1 MKYKNVRK
9 GAHIIKEVNIMSN
22 LNNVIT
28 LGIQEAGQLILDS
41 IKANTKISWLLVGE
55 PGIAKTSITKWVHE
69 QV

>member
-1 MKYKNVRK
+1 MRK

-41 IKANTKISWLLVGE
+41 IKANTKLPS
-55 PGIAKTSITKWVHE
+55 
-69 QV
+69 